1 MLSKIKDILSRPCK
15 NAIVIPFNVT
25 SYDEVIT
32 EWNNYKKNKKHK
44 VIEVNNIFHFHL
56 HQDDHIILY
65 HSAFLKESLIMC
77 KINNKYK
84 NITIP
89 FNHDPIF
96 SRNEDS
102 MFSRNFIATYV

>member
-15 NAIVIPFNVT
+15 NATEIQFNVT
-25 SYDEVIT
+25 DYDQVIT
-32 EWNNYKKNKKHK
+32 EWNVYKKKKKHK
-44 VIEVNNIFHFHL
+44 IIEVNNIFHFHL

-65 HSAFLKESLIMC
+65 HSAYLNEALIMC
-77 KINNKYK
+77 KINDTYK

-89 FNHDPIF
+89 FD
-96 SRNEDS
+96 EES